1 MGDEADGVVHPS
13 LDALRHER
21 VFKVASVEEAVV
33 TRRLVLLKEGLRM
46 STIITLASRWTI
58 GK

>member
-21 VFKVASVEEAVV
+21 VFKIASVEEAVI

>member
-13 LDALRHER
+13 LDALRHKR
-21 VFKVASVEEAVV
+21 VFKIAPVEEAVV

-46 STIITLASRWTI
+46 STIITSAFMWAI
-58 GK
+58 DK

>member
-13 LDALRHER
+13 LDTLRHER

-33 TRRLVLLKEGLRM
+33 TRRLVLLKEGLRT
-46 STIITLASRWTI
+46 STIITLAFRWAI
-58 GK
+58 DK

>member
-21 VFKVASVEEAVV
+21 VFKVAPVEEAVV

-46 STIITLASRWTI
+46 STIITLAFR
-58 GK
+58 

>member
-1 MGDEADGVVHPS
+1 MGDEADGVVHPP

-46 STIITLASRWTI
+46 STIITLAFRWAI
-58 GK
+58 DK

>member
-1 MGDEADGVVHPS
+1 MSDEADGVVHPS

-21 VFKVASVEEAVV
+21 VFKVASVEEAMV

-46 STIITLASRWTI
+46 FTIITLAFRWTI
-58 GK
+58 DK

>member
-1 MGDEADGVVHPS
+1 MGDEADGVFHPS

-46 STIITLASRWTI
+46 STLAFRWTI
-58 GK
+58 DK

>member
-46 STIITLASRWTI
+46 STIITLACRWAI
-58 GK
+58 DK